1 MFLPNKYINLK
12 DSMLYQASL
21 VLFKIIKDKKLTL
34 DLIWKK
40 YNEINNEYS
49 YIYFI
54 YLIEFMY
61 TSNMISY
68 NDKGEIY
75 NENIKFDN

>member
-1 MFLPNKYINLK
+1 ME
-12 DSMLYQASL
+12 
-21 VLFKIIKDKKLTL
+21 
-34 DLIWKK
+34 K
-40 YNEINNEYS
+40 YNEMNNEYS

-68 NDKGEIY
+68 NVKGEIY

>member
-75 NENIKFDN
+75 NEKIKFDN

>member
-21 VLFKIIKDKKLTL
+21 ILFKIIKDKKLTL

>member
-1 MFLPNKYINLK
+1 
-12 DSMLYQASL
+12 MLYQASL

>member
-21 VLFKIIKDKKLTL
+21 ILFKIIKDKKMTL

>member
-21 VLFKIIKDKKLTL
+21 ILFKIIKDKKLTL

-40 YNEINNEYS
+40 YNEMNNEYS